1 MTKLRAFWRV
11 ARFGALG
18 LAVAVVIG
26 LVAQP
31 AEARW
36 RWNGYNYVWVEA
48 PYYAPGYYPPA
59 YYYPPAPA
67 YYPSTP
73 YYPHRS
79 CWDPYYR
86 RYYAC

>member
-26 LVAQP
+26 LVAHP

-67 YYPSTP
+67 YYYPPP
-73 YYPHRS
+73 YYYGPSVGFSFRFH
-79 CWDPYYR
+79 
-86 RYYAC
+86 